1 MKERFRDDL
10 HLSQDNYDR
19 LMIINQIIEEY
30 AKEGYRMTLRQLYY
44 QLVTKNII
52 RNIEKEYAKLSDLLV
67 KGRMCGIVDWTAI
80 EDRIRRPFLP
90 YWVDDIPDA
99 INDTI
104 SQYRLNRQEGQ
115 EVYIEIWIEKDAL
128 SGVLRPI
135 TSHYH
140 INLMVNR
147 GYSSCTA
154 MYDAFKRLKAA
165 EDSGKE
171 TVILYLGDHDPSG
184 LDMVRD
190 VTDRLEEFG
199 VNPSVHHVAI
209 TKAQIQ
215 KYNPPPNPA
224 KALAL
229 TTSLAT
235 PDGWTTMEK
244 IKVGD
249 TLFADDGKICH
260 VITKSDVFIG
270 KKCYEF
276 TFSCGEKIVSSEDH
290 LWVVFARKRKGGI
303 VTTSQIADSWNEGAI
318 KRPVYRVPVS
328 KPLDLPK
335 LELPIP
341 PYTLGVWLGDGFS
354 EGYGFACSEKDNEIL
369 ENIRNEGYK
378 VTRYNKIRCGIS
390 GLCKTLR
397 VLNLRMYK
405 HIPDMYL
412 RSSYEQR
419 LSLLQGLMDTD
430 GTVSDPNYRNAGI
443 CAFSSSRKALAKQ
456 VLELVCSLGLRGN
469 ISESRASINGRDVD
483 ATWRVEFYPG
493 NNSIFRLKRKQERL
507 KGAIVAIRQLWRTI
521 IDVKEVESV
530 PTQCIAVDSENHLFL
545 AGKQLIPTHNTTDP
559 RAKDYILEHGNT
571 SWEVDALNPKTL
583 NQLLRGMIESLI
595 DMDLFNEMLKK
606 ENKDK
611 EELSDLRDKMD
622 GGGED

>member
-1 MKERFRDDL
+1 MKESFRDDL

-52 RNIEKEYAKLSDLLV
+52 RNVEKEYAKLSDLLV

-115 EVYIEIWIEKDAL
+115 EVYIEIWVEKDAL

-165 EDSGKE
+165 EDDGKE

-199 VNPSVHHVAI
+199 VNPSIHHVAI
-209 TKAQIQ
+209 TKSQIQ

-224 KALAL
+224 K
-229 TTSLAT
+229 
-235 PDGWTTMEK
+235 
-244 IKVGD
+244 
-249 TLFADDGKICH
+249 
-260 VITKSDVFIG
+260 
-270 KKCYEF
+270 
-276 TFSCGEKIVSSEDH
+276 VS
-290 LWVVFARKRKGGI
+290 
-303 VTTSQIADSWNEGAI
+303 
-318 KRPVYRVPVS
+318 
-328 KPLDLPK
+328 
-335 LELPIP
+335 
-341 PYTLGVWLGDGFS
+341 
-354 EGYGFACSEKDNEIL
+354 
-369 ENIRNEGYK
+369 
-378 VTRYNKIRCGIS
+378 
-390 GLCKTLR
+390 
-397 VLNLRMYK
+397 
-405 HIPDMYL
+405 
-412 RSSYEQR
+412 
-419 LSLLQGLMDTD
+419 
-430 GTVSDPNYRNAGI
+430 
-443 CAFSSSRKALAKQ
+443 
-456 VLELVCSLGLRGN
+456 
-469 ISESRASINGRDVD
+469 
-483 ATWRVEFYPG
+483 
-493 NNSIFRLKRKQERL
+493 
-507 KGAIVAIRQLWRTI
+507 
-521 IDVKEVESV
+521 
-530 PTQCIAVDSENHLFL
+530 
-545 AGKQLIPTHNTTDP
+545 DP
-559 RAKDYILEHGNT
+559 RAKDYIAEHGNT
-571 SWEVDALNPKTL
+571 SWEVDALNPKVL
-583 NQLLRGMIESLI
+583 NQLLKSMIEGLI
-595 DMDLFNEMLKK
+595 NMDLFTEMLKK
-606 ENKDK
+606 EKHDKD
-611 EELSDLRDKMD
+611 ELSKMKDKMD